1 MRLAWWFCIWICL
14 CSLSSNAESP
24 LRELTLST
32 DKLDVRLTPDAGGR
46 ILFLGLKGG
55 GNFLKSNPEIAQPD
69 EINENSGF
77 IPFFGHEVWFGP
89 QSQWW
94 LHQSM
99 NSKRKEFKAAWP
111 PDPFSSLSANQIVEK
126 SANKIVMALK
136 PSPINGLAVEKTF
149 ALVDGNPHQLDLL
162 VTARNARNE
171 KVSWDIWFNSR
182 SFASTRIFAP
192 VEESVE
198 VKRLDWQAPV
208 PYTIEQG
215 LLSLNRSPIAAGKSR
230 IMGKVMFQPSE
241 GWFAAF
247 NAKQLLIV
255 QFPWQPL
262 EKIHPE
268 QGQLEFYMEHNPAD
282 ESRDVLE
289 MEVHSAYQTLVPG
302 ETMQARERWTLLEYS
317 GDESIDAQRKFL
329 REQLKSLKGI

>member
-1 MRLAWWFCIWICL
+1 MKPGWLLCVWMCL
-14 CSLSSNAESP
+14 CSLPLTASP
-24 LRELTLST
+24 LREFTLVT
-32 DKLDVRLTPDAGGR
+32 ETLEVRLTPDAGGR
-46 ILFLGLKGG
+46 VLHLGLKGQP
-55 GNFLKSNPEIAQPD
+55 NFLKSITTIPQPD
-69 EINENSGF
+69 EINENTGF

-94 LHQSM
+94 AHQSLDP
-99 NSKRKEFKAAWP
+99 KRKELKAAWP
-111 PDPFSSLSANQIVEK
+111 PDPFSSLSSNHIVEK
-126 SANKIVMALK
+126 NAEKIVMKSLA
-136 PSPINGLAVEKTF
+136 SPVNGLEVEKTF
-149 ALVDGNPHQLDLL
+149 ALVKGDPRQIDLL

-182 SFASTRIFAP
+182 SFATTRIFAP
-192 VEESVE
+192 VEENVE
-198 VKRLDWQAPV
+198 VKRMDWQASI

-215 LLSLNRSPIAAGKSR
+215 LLSLKRTPIEAGKSR
-230 IMGKVMFQPSE
+230 IMGKVMFQPSA

-255 QFPWQPL
+255 QFPLQSL

-289 MEVHSAYQTLVPG
+289 MEVHSAYQSLAPG
-302 ETMQARERWTLLEYS
+302 DTMQARERWTLIEYS
-317 GDESIDAQRKFL
+317 GDDSIAAQRKFL
-329 REQLKSLKGI
+329 REQLKSLKAI